1 MHTDVWALLDTVT
14 KLAVGAGFAWL
25 WVTMRARARGGATS
39 SRRLEI
45 LEGVAAEVGA
55 VNHTFAKYQA
65 LVFESIRFGAR
76 WPSARREELELINHQ
91 LVRQFDA
98 LAGAEAKLLLL
109 GEKTLAKTLQLYC
122 ANIAVYRKQVYAG
135 RQDISEREIAEIK
148 QPIMQLRE
156 QFYDLLSKRFDRVL
170 AA

>member
-1 MHTDVWALLDTVT
+1 MHTDIWALIDTLT
-14 KLAVGAGFAWL
+14 KLMVGAALAWL
-25 WVTMRARARGGATS
+25 WVTARARLRGGATG

-45 LEGVAAEVGA
+45 LENVAAEVGA

-76 WPSARREELELINHQ
+76 WPSVRREELEQINSQ

-122 ANIAVYRKQVYAG
+122 ANVAVYRKQVYAG
-135 RQDISEREIAEIK
+135 RQDISEREIADLK

-156 QFYDLLSKRFDRVL
+156 QFYDMLSKRFDRL
-170 AA
+170 LTA